1 MNDLILKAR
10 LHEQNTT
17 SHILFNN
24 FSKSVGGFG
33 TGTKQRDYTGSNA
46 QPIVETPQQKATNAS
61 QDIRPGAEEMERRA
75 NSDPNAE
82 FGMSNMGD
90 AMDMFNTSAP
100 TSDQNQRVRTGGAVR
115 NTLGAVRDAGSA
127 IAGGNFPTAT
137 NRAAA
142 QRENT
147 GMTSDQQARLVGEQN
162 AASFT
167 QREESKTAGQ
177 NAAYSKL
184 MQNAPGLASDEAKD
198 TMGDI
203 QGGQDALANSQT
215 GTATGGATTGFVD
228 RFKTGV
234 GNLAEGVGTAV
245 SMGVDA
251 YNNANPSVGT
261 GSAGQGIPQASPAEA
276 ETTGTPV
283 SQGQPQ
289 PNAAA
294 LTPPAAPA
302 TGEQTAQNQQY
313 NLGDAA
319 TRAAGD
325 KAIAS
330 NQKALTD
337 AEKRSNTKGGFATN
351 PYLGL
356 LTGGVSNVLGA
367 GYNAWKRGQGRNDMA
382 NAKNQQ
388 SRLMTGDTTAI
399 QASEDILNHFYG
411 IQKSR
416 LYYTDRGSTEAIR
429 LAYR

>member
-24 FSKSVGGFG
+24 FSKSV
-33 TGTKQRDYTGSNA
+33 
-46 QPIVETPQQKATNAS
+46 
-61 QDIRPGAEEMERRA
+61 PGAEEMERRA
-75 NSDPNAE
+75 NSVPNAE

-100 TSDQNQRVRTGGAVR
+100 ASVQNQRVRTGGAVR

-127 IAGGNFPTAT
+127 IAGGNLPTAT

-147 GMTSDQQARLVGEQN
+147 GMTSDQQAKLVGEQN
-162 AASFT
+162 AASYT

-177 NAAYSKL
+177 NAAYSNL
-184 MQNAPGLASDEAKD
+184 MRNAPGLASDEAKD
-198 TMGDI
+198 TMGNI

-215 GTATGGATTGFVD
+215 GTATGGATTSFMD

-234 GNLAEGVGTAV
+234 GNFADGVGTAV

-276 ETTGTPV
+276 ETTGTPA

-294 LTPPAAPA
+294 PTPPAAPA
-302 TGEQTAQNQQY
+302 AGEQTAQNQPY
-313 NLGDAA
+313 NLGNAA
-319 TRAAGD
+319 TAAAGD

-330 NQKALTD
+330 NQQALTD
-337 AEKRSNTKGGFATN
+337 AGKRANTKGGFGTGIMSN
-351 PYLGL
+351 V
-356 LTGGVSNVLGA
+356 LTGGLSGIARGA
-367 GYNAWKRGQGRNDMA
+367 YNAYQRGQGRNDMA

-388 SRLMTGDTTAI
+388 SRLMAGDTTAI